1 MRILYISEYYKTKR
15 EGGGAIVL
23 AYLAKYMKKLG
34 HDVDLISFADGIDI
48 NFPDFIKYAPY
59 VRDIT
64 CIPYVGKKILQKYE
78 NSYDII
84 HLANNTTTLLYKS
97 KKPVILSI
105 GSVWFQQV
113 ERRSKA
119 MDMKYKIIY
128 NSIPYMLSKI
138 VEKNSFKNI
147 DHIIV
152 PNFDL
157 KRYLCGHGIPSN
169 KISFIPNGVDTE
181 LFKPNPNIE
190 KEDIVLF
197 VGRGTVAKG
206 FDTLVRA
213 AMHFDKGIKVIA
225 VVTRVEKELYKLAKK
240 NGVKFLFNLT
250 HQELAKIYQRSKI
263 FVLPSL
269 DEVQP
274 LTVLEAMASGLP
286 VVATPVASGGIIKH
300 GKNGFIIPYKN
311 PKKLADTINT
321 LIYDG
326 SLIYKIGKRNRK
338 IVEKKYSWEI
348 ITLKYLEIY
357 YNISGR

>member
-1 MRILYISEYYKTKR
+1 MKILYISEYYRTKR

-34 HDVDLISFADGIDI
+34 HDVDLISFANGIDT

-59 VRDIT
+59 VRDIM

-84 HLANNTTTLLYKS
+84 HLANNTTSLLYKS

-105 GSVWFQQV
+105 GSVLFQQV
-113 ERRSKA
+113 ERRSKV
-119 MDMKYKIIY
+119 MDKKYRVLY
-128 NSIPYMLSKI
+128 NNISYALLKVI
-138 VEKNSFKNI
+138 EKNSFKNV

-152 PNFDL
+152 PNPNL
-157 KRYLCGHGIPSN
+157 KKFLCEHGIPSN

-181 LFKPNPNIE
+181 LFKPNPNVE
-190 KEDIVLF
+190 KENIVLF

-206 FDTLVRA
+206 FDTLIQA
-213 AMHFDKGIKVIA
+213 TKYFDKDIKVIA

-240 NGVKFLFNLT
+240 NGIKFLFNLT
-250 HQELAKIYQRSKI
+250 HEELAKIYQKSKV

-286 VVATPVASGGIIKH
+286 VIVTPVASGGVIKH

-311 PKKLADTINT
+311 PKKLADIINT
-321 LIYDG
+321 LIHEDT
-326 SLIYKIGKRNRK
+326 LIYKIGKRNRK
-338 IVEKKYSWEI
+338 IVEKKHSWEV
-348 ITLKYLEIY
+348 ITKKYLKVY
-357 YNISGR
+357 YNILER